1 MAWLN
6 QAITLAL
13 CEGFIEMV
21 WEQEYRDKPKNKTFA
36 VMRGK
41 LKRDIAKAFETLNRL
56 SRCAYT
62 KKVCLLV
69 DEGAQRMK
77 ADMFPTG
84 NFNILVALGICIE
97 LVLFQVDVA
106 GPEKARAYD
115 QVYFRLQE
123 IIRYF
128 DHQKNF
134 DDPQLYDVGD
144 RIRAIIRG
152 LKK

>member
-1 MAWLN
+1 MASVAWLN

-21 WEQEYRDKPKNKTFA
+21 WEQAYRDKPNNKTFA
-36 VMRGK
+36 DMRSK
-41 LKRDIAKAFETLNRL
+41 LKRDIAKAKRL

-69 DEGAQRMK
+69 DQGAARMK
-77 ADMFPTG
+77 ADMFPSG
-84 NFNILVALGICIE
+84 SFHILVALGICIE

-123 IIRYF
+123 FIRYF
-128 DHQKNF
+128 DRQKNV
-134 DDPQLYDVGD
+134 DDPRLYDVGD

-152 LKK
+152 LKN